1 MNTEENIPAACYS
14 PETEESVLPSIKL
27 ATEDVVVFLPDDDID
42 ESFGPT
48 DDDLMMIDA
57 EELDRELE

>member
-1 MNTEENIPAACYS
+1 MSTENIPAACYS
-14 PETEESVLPSIKL
+14 PATEEDVLPSIKL
-27 ATEDVVVFLPDDDID
+27 ASEDVVVFLTEEDID

-57 EELDRELE
+57 EELDNPME